1 MKVQV
6 KWKVPA
12 WGKLFNYQTAIFR
25 IASQGKFTKCSS
37 FQISY
42 LILTV
47 EFNPFWGYLQLD
59 DPVTCEIIECYSNIQ
74 IITWFNFFLG
84 LSVRENPDRTRL
96 TFSSFADPL
105 QFASLCWW
113 PLFSLFLGATLYF
126 LLALLF
132 ARNSPFYLCPL
143 LFSFAFLSPYSAY
156 FGVLSNFLVRFS
168 GLALRCL
175 LFAFFGSSVSLYSAY
190 FQLKPSLH
198 ELEL

>member
-1 MKVQV
+1 MKYYSSDE
-6 KWKVPA
+6 PA
-12 WGKLFNYQTAIFR
+12 WGFLGDECQ
-25 IASQGKFTKCSS
+25 SQC
-37 FQISY
+37 
-42 LILTV
+42 LTETWSV
-47 EFNPFWGYLQLD
+47 EFKTEASIKRRLEKKSL
-59 DPVTCEIIECYSNIQ
+59 
-74 IITWFNFFLG
+74 NFFLG

-113 PLFSLFLGATLYF
+113 PLFSLFSEATLYF

-156 FGVLSNFLVRFS
+156 FGVLSNSLAQFS
-168 GLALRCL
+168 GLALRCFL
-175 LFAFFGSSVSLYSAY
+175 VAFFCHSVSLYQAY
-190 FQLKPSLH
+190 LHLKLSLQ

>member
-1 MKVQV
+1 M
-6 KWKVPA
+6 
-12 WGKLFNYQTAIFR
+12 
-25 IASQGKFTKCSS
+25 
-37 FQISY
+37 
-42 LILTV
+42 

-59 DPVTCEIIECYSNIQ
+59 DPVTCEIVECYSNIQ
-74 IITWFNFFLG
+74 IITWLNFFLG

-96 TFSSFADPL
+96 TSSFFADPL

-113 PLFSLFLGATLYF
+113 PLFCLFSEATLYF

-168 GLALRCL
+168 GLALRRFL
-175 LFAFFGSSVSLYSAY
+175 VAFFWIICLFIFSLFSIKTLSPRTWIINISSGWRSLNSSGIVA
-190 FQLKPSLH
+190 LRVV
-198 ELEL
+198 